1 MLLSGC
7 SPNAVLAKCFANYDS
22 FLRCVYLLWSSAQF
36 CRLSPTIGCAPS
48 RIHARALSSPNSREN
63 AQNRWAHLE
72 PFNLGFALKIVQRCP
87 IYTLQNPPLCA
98 FPDNPWNIEYSILQ
112 KTPLMS
118 QCSFVPADPWSP
130 LFWKFAGVVFFII
143 VRSGKNPA
151 TLFVAK
157 SVRCEPGSPL
167 AGFLR
172 YFGNTHFNPSSIWYP
187 HF

>member
-1 MLLSGC
+1 MLSRPGASLTTTHS
-7 SPNAVLAKCFANYDS
+7 SDVFTSDEAAHS
-22 FLRCVYLLWSSAQF
+22 FVAYHPPS
-36 CRLSPTIGCAPS
+36 IGCAPS

-112 KTPLMS
+112 KNPLMS

-130 LFWKFAGVVFFII
+130 LFWKFSGVVFFII

-157 SVRCEPGSPL
+157 SVRCEPGPPL
-167 AGFLR
+167 VGFLR

-187 HF
+187 HFYPKKTG

>member
-1 MLLSGC
+1 M
-7 SPNAVLAKCFANYDS
+7 KQ
-22 FLRCVYLLWSSAQF
+22 RKQF

-112 KTPLMS
+112 KNPLMS

-130 LFWKFAGVVFFII
+130 LFGNSRGLSFSLLCVRVKTRQHYLWRNPFGVN
-143 VRSGKNPA
+143 RA
-151 TLFVAK
+151 
-157 SVRCEPGSPL
+157 
-167 AGFLR
+167 
-172 YFGNTHFNPSSIWYP
+172 HPSSVFCDILETHILTP
-187 HF
+187 AQFDIPISSRKKTG